1 MGLIYQGHDS
11 TVTTCTSHDGL
22 ALEPENAGLKC
33 LQVVWGV
40 AGLLAPVFYIAG
52 FRCLMALLLC
62 HRRLFF
68 LSTPQKSPAVNALI
82 DIIFPHFNNFGTHF

>member
-1 MGLIYQGHDS
+1 MGLIYQGHNS
-11 TVTTCTSHDGL
+11 TVTTCTSHDVL
-22 ALEPENAGLKC
+22 ALELDNAGLKC

-62 HRRLFF
+62 HGRLFF
-68 LSTPQKSPAVNALI
+68 LSTPQVSSS
-82 DIIFPHFNNFGTHF
+82 